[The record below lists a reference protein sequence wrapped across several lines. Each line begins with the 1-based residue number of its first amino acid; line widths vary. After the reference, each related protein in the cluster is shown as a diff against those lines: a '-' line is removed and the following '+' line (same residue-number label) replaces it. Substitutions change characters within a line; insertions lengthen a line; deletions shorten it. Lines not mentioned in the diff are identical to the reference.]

1 MFGKPAGTGLFGNN
15 NVGAGAGA
23 GASAGGGLFGANN
36 NTASTGGG
44 LFGASNNTNN
54 TNTGMFGNKSNTTG
68 ATGGL
73 FGANNNTNPAPTTGG
88 GLFGSNNNANPAPTT
103 GGGLFGSNNNAN
115 PAPTAG
121 GGLFGASNN
130 ANPTST
136 TGGGLFGA
144 SNNTN
149 PAPTTGGGLFGAK
162 PASTGGL
169 FGNNNT
175 NTTGS
180 LGSAGST
187 GGLFGNKP
195 GFGGATNNTTGTSI
209 GGGLFGSKPA
219 GTTGG
224 LFGNNNNNTGLGSG
238 SVLGGSTLGG
248 NTLGGGLGGNTLGGS
263 TLGGGLFGSQA
274 QMQQQQQSQ
283 SALQSISQLAI
294 TPMTRIAD
302 FPPQIRAEIEQLD
315 QYIQKQVQISE
326 HLKADDQDHN
336 ELISSIPRD
345 IAYLSKVQ
353 SMAMQSLQKDLKKIS
368 KNKELTDS
376 NLTDTQMF
384 AIILQQ
390 ILTPGSKI
398 SSLEL
403 EKFFQNKITIY
414 QAKLDDYFRVLSDI
428 ESAVNGIHYDIFG
441 GDNESSSKN
450 FSELDKE
457 KEKAVQDLYAM
468 KTGLNAIIS
477 TVIEEFKLFMS
488 TADQI
493 AALHQQ
499 VKVTMTNK

>member
-15 NVGAGAGA
+15 NTTGG
-23 GASAGGGLFGANN
+23 GASTGLFGKPAQPGLFGANN
-36 NTASTGGG
+36 NNNA
-44 LFGASNNTNN
+44 ASN
-54 TNTGMFGNKSNTTG
+54 TGST
-68 ATGGL
+68 GL
-73 FGANNNTNPAPTTGG
+73 FGANNN
-88 GLFGSNNNANPAPTT
+88 NNNNTNT
-103 GGGLFGSNNNAN
+103 NNA
-115 PAPTAG
+115 
-121 GGLFGASNN
+121 GGLFGANGANN
-130 ANPTST
+130 KPLGGTST
-136 TGGGLFGA
+136 GGLFA
-144 SNNTN
+144 SNNNTN
-149 PAPTTGGGLFGAK
+149 ASTSGSGLFGNNTNSGNNAAGATGGGLFGAK
-162 PASTGGL
+162 PAAPAAGGLFGAKPTAPATAGGL
-169 FGNNNT
+169 FGNNNQST
-175 NTTGS
+175 SST
-180 LGSAGST
+180 LGSSG

-195 GFGGATNNTTGTSI
+195 TIGGATNTGTGL
-209 GGGLFGSKPA
+209 GGGLFGS
-219 GTTGG
+219 
-224 LFGNNNNNTGLGSG
+224 NNNNTTNSG
-238 SVLGGSTLGG
+238 MLGGSTLGSG
-248 NTLGGGLGGNTLGGS
+248 FGGNTQAGTTFGSS
-263 TLGGGLFGSQA
+263 TLGGGLFGSQQ
-274 QMQQQQQSQ
+274 QMQQQQQQPQ
-283 SALQSISQLAI
+283 SALQSISQLSI

-353 SMAMQSLQKDLKKIS
+353 SMTMQSLQKDLKKIS

-398 SSLEL
+398 SSMEL
-403 EKFFQNKITIY
+403 EKFFQNKIAIY
-414 QAKLDDYFRVLSDI
+414 QAKLDDFFRVLSDI
-428 ESAVNGIHYDIFG
+428 ESAVNGIHCDIFG
-441 GDNESSSKN
+441 GDSENNTKN
-450 FSELDKE
+450 FGELRKE
-457 KEKAVQDLYAM
+457 KEKAVEDLYAM

-499 VKVTMTNK
+499 IKVNLTNK